1 MAQTKI
7 NNFEK
12 KLKTLLEGI
21 EIMKKNGIDEE
32 ILICWLI
39 QKTKLSRKNVQL
51 MLNSQEEF
59 YNKLLNETVFDC
71 LKE

>member
-7 NNFEK
+7 NSFEK
-12 KLKTLLEGI
+12 KLKTLIEGI

-39 QKTKLSRKNVQL
+39 QKTKLSRKNVKL
-51 MLNSQEEF
+51 MLNSQGEF
-59 YNKLLNETVFDC
+59 YNRMLDKSIFDA

>member
-7 NNFEK
+7 NSFEK
-12 KLKTLLEGI
+12 KLKTLIEGI

-51 MLNSQEEF
+51 MLNSQGEF
-59 YNKLLNETVFDC
+59 YNRMLDKSIFDA